1 MGKQKV
7 FCHVLHFFFFFLIR
21 KWVLD
26 CSFFLLLLIRMSD
39 VCGVRGLVSV
49 LFFNINLMRHSL
61 HFVYAK

>member
-7 FCHVLHFFFFFLIR
+7 FCHVLHFFFFLIR

-26 CSFFLLLLIRMSD
+26 CSFFFLLLLIRMSD